1 MDRSKPQRGREV
13 SVKDKVVKPEKHL
26 KIYYERILFR
36 SKSKHYTFSTNGQPM
51 YCKQHN
57 AKSFEA
63 EKNML
68 EK

>member
-13 SVKDKVVKPEKHL
+13 SVKDKVVKLEKHL